1 MIQDSVSRKTRILIV
16 DDEEDILRLLSMRLE
31 ASGYEV
37 IAAQSGEEALVQV
50 SLKRPAVVITDLRM
64 EGMDGM
70 GLFNAIHKV
79 NSALPVIILTAHGTI
94 PDAIEATKQ
103 GVFSYLTK
111 PFDSK
116 QLITQIERALSISA
130 SVHPAEIPEDGTND
144 WRSEIISRSTAMEE
158 LLSQAA
164 LIAKGDAS
172 VFIHGESGTGKELLA
187 KAIHK
192 ASARRD
198 HPFIAVNCAAIPEHL
213 LESELFG
220 HTKGSF
226 TGAASSYEGLFQAAN
241 KGTIFL
247 DEIGDMPLSLQVKLL
262 RVLQERQVRPVGS
275 TKSIDVDVRIISATH
290 CDIDKE
296 MSLGNFREDLYY
308 RLNVVILELP
318 RLTDR
323 RQDIPLL
330 ANYFLEELVKE
341 QRKKVK
347 AFAPEAMELLMT
359 APWPGNVRQLKNVV
373 EQSFALCT
381 TPIVPARLV
390 LKALRG
396 KSGEI
401 MPLTE
406 AKRRFEH
413 DYLLKLLQLTSGN
426 VSQAARLANR
436 NRTEFYK
443 LLHRHHLN
451 PQDFKVARS
460 KPKQSEQKH
469 GAEIQAPVLL

>member
-1 MIQDSVSRKTRILIV
+1 MMEDNVLTQNKKILVV

-37 IAAQSGEEALVQV
+37 ITAESGEKALVQV
-50 SLKRPAVVITDLRM
+50 SVKRPAIVITDLRM

-70 GLFNAIHKV
+70 ALFNAIHKI

-116 QLITQIERALSISA
+116 QLLTQIEKAISISGSA
-130 SVHPAEIPEDGTND
+130 HVLDESINDGSN
-144 WRSEIISRSTAMEE
+144 WRDEIISRSPIMEE
-158 LLSQAA
+158 VLGQAMLVA
-164 LIAKGDAS
+164 NGEAS
-172 VFIHGESGTGKELLA
+172 VFIHGDSGTGKELLA
-187 KAIHK
+187 KAVHR
-192 ASARRD
+192 ASNRRT

-220 HTKGSF
+220 HTKGAF

-275 TKSIDVDVRIISATH
+275 TKTIDVDVRIISATH

-296 MSLGNFREDLYY
+296 MAAGNFREDLYY
-308 RLNVVILELP
+308 RLNVVNLELP
-318 RLTDR
+318 SLVER

-330 ANYFLEELVKE
+330 ANYFLKELVN
-341 QRKKVK
+341 QTGKKIK
-347 AFAPEAMELLMT
+347 AYAPEAMELLMT
-359 APWPGNVRQLKNVV
+359 AVWPGNVRQLKNVV

-381 TPIVPARLV
+381 TSIIPARLI

-396 KSGEI
+396 KSGQI
-401 MPLTE
+401 IPLTE

-443 LLHRHHLN
+443 LLHRHHLD
-451 PQDFKVARS
+451 PAEFKIAR
-460 KPKQSEQKH
+460 
-469 GAEIQAPVLL
+469 A